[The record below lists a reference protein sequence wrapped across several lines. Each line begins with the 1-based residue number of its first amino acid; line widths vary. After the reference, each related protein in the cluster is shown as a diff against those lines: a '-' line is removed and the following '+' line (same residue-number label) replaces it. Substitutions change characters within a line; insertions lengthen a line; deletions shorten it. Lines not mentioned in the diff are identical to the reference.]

1 MKRQAAA
8 MKPIHRTAARVDA
21 PEERDVSEHPGFCP
35 GCFAPLIQ
43 EAVVCPA
50 CGARMVDLTGR
61 DYREKLVHA
70 LRHPL
75 ADVRMRAIIALGLRG
90 EPETADALVECA
102 LRYPT
107 DVVAGQE
114 IVRSLARMKSAGVRQ
129 IALATLKVR
138 HSARVVRKAAKRVWA
153 ELSPQGETDA

>member
-1 MKRQAAA
+1 M
-8 MKPIHRTAARVDA
+8 
-21 PEERDVSEHPGFCP
+21 SEHPGFCP
-35 GCFAPLIQ
+35 ACFAFLVQ
-43 EAVVCPA
+43 EAEICPA
-50 CGARMVDLTGR
+50 CGARMADLSER

-114 IVRSLARMKSAGVRQ
+114 IVRSLARMKNAGMRQ
-129 IALATLKVR
+129 TALATLKAR
-138 HSARVVRKAAKRVWA
+138 HPARVVRKAAKRAWV
-153 ELSPQGETDA
+153 EFSPQGETDA

>member
-1 MKRQAAA
+1 MN
-8 MKPIHRTAARVDA
+8 PPSRTGQVAARLGGPGD
-21 PEERDVSEHPGFCP
+21 RGVSEHPGFCP
-35 GCFAPLIQ
+35 ACFAPLIQ
-43 EAVVCPA
+43 EAEVCPA
-50 CGARMVDLTGR
+50 CGARMAVLSGR

-90 EPETADALVECA
+90 EPETAEALVECA
-102 LRYPT
+102 LHYPT

-129 IALATLKVR
+129 AALATLKVR

>member
-1 MKRQAAA
+1 

-50 CGARMVDLTGR
+50 CGARMVDMTGR

-114 IVRSLARMKSAGVRQ
+114 IVRSLTRLNRNDARR
-129 IALATLKVR
+129 IALTTLQACHPARAVR
-138 HSARVVRKAAKRVWA
+138 GAAKRA
-153 ELSPQGETDA
+153 LAKLDLQGESDA